1 MYGSNIIE
9 VLLSQYVLFVVL
21 TSNNRDNDD
30 MKQFL
35 TLFSICV
42 LFVPALH
49 GCSHVLNAGPTEDHA
64 KTLEAQPALKK
75 SRHKIIKPF
84 DEETLFQ
91 LLVADIALIRGQYN
105 IALSKY
111 ISQAKYTRD
120 EAVTKMAF
128 EIAQYVKD
136 GKASYEM
143 AAMWLDINPQSSDA
157 YRSMLHAYSI
167 LENALKALP
176 YATWLYE
183 KEGNDSIFLAITTI
197 AEGRKKSQIK
207 PLIKAYRNVDLPAEK
222 KITSELA
229 VAMLLRE
236 NGELVEAKQVATSY
250 TNKKPDD
257 VRGPQLLAQIL
268 HQQTQTE
275 DALLLLQQALKS
287 FPKNKKL
294 RLQYAR
300 LLTTV
305 DRSKGLRQF
314 ELLQESYQQS
324 GEINFLLALLYIE
337 DNKLR
342 KAENLLNRLTEN
354 YRYSLDAHYY
364 LGYIHDKNNSVRKA
378 LYNYKKVLGG
388 SNFLAAT
395 SRVFNLL
402 IQTTSLENARSH
414 LQGVRSAVPDRSK
427 ELFELES
434 TLLMKIKKP
443 KKALEVLAAGI
454 ETHPHDASLLYTRAM
469 LAEQQGDF
477 SLAESDLL
485 KIISHDA
492 DNFHALNALGYTML
506 SNTDRLD
513 EAFEL
518 IKRAYILNP
527 DSPAIIDSM
536 GWALFKQGKI
546 NEALNYLKR
555 AMAKMPDPE
564 IAAHLGEIYWALGDE
579 EQAIK
584 VWRQG
589 LKSVPDALQIIST
602 MKRLGISLQERN
614 DN

>member
-120 EAVTKMAF
+120 ESVTKMAF

-378 LYNYKKVLGG
+378 LYNYKKVLG
-388 SNFLAAT
+388 
-395 SRVFNLL
+395 
-402 IQTTSLENARSH
+402 
-414 LQGVRSAVPDRSK
+414 
-427 ELFELES
+427 
-434 TLLMKIKKP
+434 
-443 KKALEVLAAGI
+443 
-454 ETHPHDASLLYTRAM
+454 
-469 LAEQQGDF
+469 
-477 SLAESDLL
+477 
-485 KIISHDA
+485 
-492 DNFHALNALGYTML
+492 
-506 SNTDRLD
+506 
-513 EAFEL
+513 
-518 IKRAYILNP
+518 
-527 DSPAIIDSM
+527 
-536 GWALFKQGKI
+536 
-546 NEALNYLKR
+546 
-555 AMAKMPDPE
+555 
-564 IAAHLGEIYWALGDE
+564 
-579 EQAIK
+579 
-584 VWRQG
+584 
-589 LKSVPDALQIIST
+589 
-602 MKRLGISLQERN
+602 
-614 DN
+614 